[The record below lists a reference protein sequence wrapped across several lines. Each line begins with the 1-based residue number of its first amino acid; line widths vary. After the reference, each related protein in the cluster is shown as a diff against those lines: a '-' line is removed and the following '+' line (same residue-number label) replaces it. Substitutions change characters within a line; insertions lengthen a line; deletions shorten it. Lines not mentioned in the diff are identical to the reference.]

1 MNDNPFRIEPSWPRD
16 SMCAMTGSP
25 RSRERTES
33 IRSTLL
39 GRVSGFVRCPR
50 VIRLGLR
57 FEKGDDPVTVITN
70 MLAEDGYLNLDA
82 LRCAFKLPETR
93 LICRPLCPVRG
104 RLCVRTAS
112 RRRVLKQALM
122 LGLCTNQVFDP
133 GRPVLWTA
141 TSLTRTVELFDHR
154 GFYA

>member
-1 MNDNPFRIEPSWPRD
+1 MNDNPFRFEPSWPRD

-39 GRVSGFVRCPR
+39 GRVSGLVRCPR

-70 MLAEDGYLNLDA
+70 MLAEDG
-82 LRCAFKLPETR
+82 F
-93 LICRPLCPVRG
+93 
-104 RLCVRTAS
+104 
-112 RRRVLKQALM
+112 
-122 LGLCTNQVFDP
+122 LGP
-133 GRPVLWTA
+133 
-141 TSLTRTVELFDHR
+141 
-154 GFYA
+154 